1 MAWVVDTCVLI
12 DVLDE
17 DPHFGK
23 TSAACLQDML
33 KDGLIVAPVSYI
45 ELAPAFMGNQQTQE
59 DFLDKML
66 AVYDEPWTWE
76 DTEAAHAAWARY
88 VCKSKSEI
96 FQKDP
101 SRILSL
107 VLLPPALVGSLQE
120 TIRIFV
126 LFSPI

>member
-17 DPHFGK
+17 DPHFGE

-33 KDGLIVAPVSYI
+33 EDGLIVAPVSYI

-88 VCKSKSEI
+88 VYQKQNRKI
-96 FQKDP
+96 FRKDP
-101 SRILSL
+101 
-107 VLLPPALVGSLQE
+107 
-120 TIRIFV
+120 
-126 LFSPI
+126 